1 MNVETNPID
10 RSTARLLFHKK
21 WQLASG
27 QVKPNVDDGTHL
39 GRLSNSPLKRQHCN
53 VSLGN
58 WVSNPQVTPFGEVD
72 QRTSKTLE
80 QQTKYINLPPL
91 ATENPQVGGG
101 HQQQQSRV
109 GKSYILNSEQH
120 FESPVGSESC
130 SGSNNEQRRVI
141 QSSSQGLLTIP
152 AQVISSK
159 VKNIGPSKQLEHAIG
174 LKELSQ
180 LLSEGLEIPGFSVY
194 EEEEQGFTH
203 SSPLGS
209 LSSGFN
215 EFQASNFTKRSDRPG
230 LVGIPK
236 TLIEQRG

>member
-27 QVKPNVDDGTHL
+27 QIKPNVDEGTCL
-39 GRLSNSPLKRQHCN
+39 GRLSDVPLKRQHCN

-58 WVSNPQVTPFGEVD
+58 WVSNSQVTLCGEVD
-72 QRTSKTLE
+72 QRISKTL
-80 QQTKYINLPPL
+80 QQQNKYINLPRL
-91 ATENPQVGGG
+91 VSENPQAGGG
-101 HQQQQSRV
+101 HHQQQQSAV
-109 GKSYILNSEQH
+109 GKSNILNTEQH

-130 SGSNNEQRRVI
+130 SATNNEQQRVI
-141 QSSSQGLLTIP
+141 QSSSQGLLTTP
-152 AQVISSK
+152 VQVISSK
-159 VKNIGPSKQLEHAIG
+159 VKNIGPSKRLDHAMG
-174 LKELSQ
+174 LKKLSQ

-194 EEEEQGFTH
+194 EEEQGFAH
-203 SSPLGS
+203 LSPIGS

-215 EFQASNFTKRSDRPG
+215 EFQASNFTRRGDRLG
-230 LVGIPK
+230 LVETPK

>member
-1 MNVETNPID
+1 METNPID
-10 RSTARLLFHKK
+10 RSTARLLFHRK

-39 GRLSNSPLKRQHCN
+39 GRHLNAPLKRQHCN

-58 WVSNPQVTPFGEVD
+58 WVSNHQVAPFGEVD

-80 QQTKYINLPPL
+80 QQNKYISLPPL
-91 ATENPQVGGG
+91 VTENPQVGGG
-101 HQQQQSRV
+101 HHHQQQIRV
-109 GKSYILNSEQH
+109 GKSYILNTEQH

-130 SGSNNEQRRVI
+130 SATYNEQRRVT
-141 QSSSQGLLTIP
+141 QSSSQGLMATP

-159 VKNIGPSKQLEHAIG
+159 VKNIGPRNQLEHAIG

-194 EEEEQGFTH
+194 EEEEEGFAH

-215 EFQASNFTKRSDRPG
+215 EFQASNFTKRSERPG
-230 LVGIPK
+230 LVGISK

>member
-21 WQLASG
+21 WHLASG
-27 QVKPNVDDGTHL
+27 QLKPNVDEGTHL
-39 GRLSNSPLKRQHCN
+39 RQLSNSPLKRQHCN

-58 WVSNPQVTPFGEVD
+58 WVINPQVTPFGEVD

-80 QQTKYINLPPL
+80 QNKYINLPPL
-91 ATENPQVGGG
+91 VTENPQVGGG
-101 HQQQQSRV
+101 RQQQQSRV
-109 GKSYILNSEQH
+109 GKSYVLNTEQH

-130 SGSNNEQRRVI
+130 SATNNEQQQVI
-141 QSSSQGLLTIP
+141 QSSSQGLMTTP

-159 VKNIGPSKQLEHAIG
+159 VKNAGLSKQLEHAVG

-180 LLSEGLEIPGFSVY
+180 LLSEGLEIPAFSVY
-194 EEEEQGFTH
+194 EEEEQGFAY

-209 LSSGFN
+209 FSSGFN
-215 EFQASNFTKRSDRPG
+215 EFQASNFTKRSNRPG
-230 LVGIPK
+230 IVGIPK